1 MSKDIKRGFGDNQNP
16 IEKEA
21 VRLVKKIYEALKQQS
36 LYCDL
41 AVRGKNKTIRD
52 INAIMSIK
60 QNADA
65 LKSLR
70 DWHEIIEA
78 KENGEDVHSG
88 ALKSKKLN
96 IVSGAEQNFAQY
108 IIDKEINDKR

>member
-1 MSKDIKRGFGDNQNP
+1 MSKDIKRGLEDNQNP
-16 IEKEA
+16 IQNEA

-36 LYCDL
+36 LYCEL
-41 AVRGKNKTIRD
+41 AARGKNKTIRD
-52 INAIMSIK
+52 VNAIMSIK

-70 DWHEIIEA
+70 DWHDIIEA
-78 KENGEDVHSG
+78 KDTGNDVHSG
-88 ALKSKKLN
+88 DLKSKKLN

-108 IIDKEINDKR
+108 IIDLEDHDKR